1 MNAVQCENNV
11 VLKIKLEQDNLLR
24 LHVSEYVAKL
34 KPSDV
39 IILNYFD
46 IDKNNYQTI
55 NCKIGWF
62 MKKSCLTTDQLL
74 IVMSAMSKTIKKQK
88 MKTILLE
95 LNMMMQL

>member
-55 NCKIGWF
+55 
-62 MKKSCLTTDQLL
+62 